1 MTRTINIKK
10 FLGFGVLIGLF
21 VFIVAYSIFQTRS
34 LAKGVDLL
42 VSGITD
48 GEIFNGSI
56 LTLSGQATHAKHIK
70 INGREILVDQND
82 NFSEELVLSPGYN
95 IITVEAE
102 DKFDKKT
109 GETYRVFYKEDSAK
123 ATALN
128 N

>member
-10 FLGFGVLIGLF
+10 FLGFGVLAGLF
-21 VFIVAYSIFQTRS
+21 IFIVGYSIFQTRS
-34 LAKGVDLL
+34 LAKGVDLI
-42 VSGITD
+42 VNGIKD
-48 GEIFNGSI
+48 GAVFNGSI
-56 LTLSGQATHAKHIK
+56 LTLSGQATHARHIM
-70 INGREILVDQND
+70 INDREILVDRDD
-82 NFSEELVLSPGYN
+82 NFSEELILSPGLN

-109 GETYRVFYKEDSAK
+109 DVTYRVFYKENSAK